1 MNIKKPQPL
10 TCEDAVTCIFNLNRL
25 DISVL
30 NKLRE
35 LGPIRADEIALN
47 LNRERS
53 TVYRSLQKLK
63 KCGICIKKTKTLPH
77 GGYYHV
83 YELCNTTVLR
93 HEAERC
99 LDEWYYSLKKTLKQ
113 LS

>member
-1 MNIKKPQPL
+1 MNLKKSQPL
-10 TCEDAVTCIFNLNRL
+10 TCEDAVTCIFNLNNL
-25 DISVL
+25 DILVL

-35 LGPIRADEIALN
+35 LGPVRTDEIALS
-47 LNRERS
+47 LNKERS

-63 KCGICIKKTKTLPH
+63 NCGICIKKTKTIPK

-83 YELCNTTVLR
+83 YECCNMKNLKQ
-93 HEAERC
+93 EAERC
-99 LDEWYYSLKKTLKQ
+99 LDEWYISLKKTLKN